1 MKKTK
6 CGTELEA
13 FITRFSLPGQN
24 EKDLKKDK
32 TIAQLKSLLALEA
45 NHLVGPVII
54 YSLDHTSY
62 KNHYISDSFYRITG
76 ACEASAS
83 REGLPYL
90 LSYKHPDYLKVFLTN
105 VYPQLIACFLEMPT
119 EERLKSRAQFNYK
132 LRLKDGSYLPCIQ
145 YCMMLE
151 LDENQG
157 ASLEVGIIRA
167 DNFPS
172 QENQIILMIDQLT
185 ENGVYKTIFRKEY
198 QFNGEKS
205 LFSRRENEIL
215 TMIRSGMSI
224 NDIANNFFLS
234 VHTVRNH
241 KRSMFKKAGV
251 VRLSALLKFEDC
263 NFGRN

>member
-1 MKKTK
+1 MKKTNSD
-6 CGTELEA
+6 TDLEA
-13 FITRFSLPGQN
+13 FITSFSLRGLEEKGIN
-24 EKDLKKDK
+24 EDK
-32 TIAQLKSLLALEA
+32 ITSRLKSFLAFEA
-45 NHLVGPVII
+45 NQVLEPVIV
-54 YSLDHTSY
+54 YCLDNTTY
-62 KNHYISDSFYRITG
+62 KNCYVSPSFYRLTG
-76 ACEASAS
+76 ASEATVS

-90 LSYKHPDYLKVFLTN
+90 LSYKHPDYLKVFLAN
-105 VYPQLIACFLEMPT
+105 VYPQLIACFLEMPP

-145 YCMMLE
+145 YCTMLE

-157 ASLEVGIIRA
+157 ASLELGIIRA
-167 DNFPS
+167 DNFHS
-172 QENQIILMIDQLT
+172 QDNQIMLMIDQLT
-185 ENGVYKTIFRKEY
+185 ENGIYKTIFRKEY
-198 QFNGEKS
+198 QFNGGKS

-224 NDIANNFFLS
+224 NDIAANLFLS

-251 VRLSALLKFEDC
+251 VRLSALLKFEDY